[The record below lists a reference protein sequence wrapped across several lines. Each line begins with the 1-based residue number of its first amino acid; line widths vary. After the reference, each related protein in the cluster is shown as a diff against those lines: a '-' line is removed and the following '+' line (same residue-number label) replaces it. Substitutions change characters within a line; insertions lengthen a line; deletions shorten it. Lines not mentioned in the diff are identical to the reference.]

1 MPPRTRQE
9 FRIRQNVHS
18 VPLLNRLTETL
29 TSLGLLI
36 IDGINPEQDWL
47 ERDSLL
53 AAIEQLQPAQVVWC
67 GIADVAGLPEDYR
80 QLVQTGHIAVY
91 PAVLPTQ
98 LQSLGPP
105 GSSLIIE
112 SSQINQA
119 LSRSRKSPTLQH
131 RTCAYA
137 LRRQPQ

>member
-1 MPPRTRQE
+1 M
-9 FRIRQNVHS
+9 
-18 VPLLNRLTETL
+18 
-29 TSLGLLI
+29 GLLI

-53 AAIEQLQPAQVVWC
+53 AVIEQLQPAQVVWC

-80 QLVQTGHIAVY
+80 QLVETGHIAVY
-91 PAVLPTQ
+91 PSRLANLVAE
-98 LQSLGPP
+98 LGTTRK
-105 GSSLIIE
+105 LADYR

-131 RTCAYA
+131 RICAYA